1 MAALTARRRAGMLD
15 ETFGAVMDWG
25 LGVMVNSWHYAGKP
39 TPYGYGDHAGRD
51 AFGHGGRQ
59 SSLVFADPEHGLSV
73 AFAANGMP
81 GEAGKPPS
89 HPARHLCA
97 VRGFGHRPTNLEG
110 HMTRSRALLT
120 VPIVLAIVIIGVF
133 AIRSRGGNDPELRT
147 TNDSQDCPPVARADA
162 VATKPATPISIDV
175 LANDTDPDG
184 DPLVFQILRRSGGE
198 STIDDGGTPT
208 DASDDRVLFT
218 PADPAPAEARIE
230 YQALDPQGAVSES
243 IVNVSINEQGALAP
257 GESSDTVTETAGDG
271 SGRCAGGV
279 GSTSTSGPGTTITR
293 DPHYRRLLDGNH
305 DEIGLGKFK
314 KKKSG
319 GGSTTRTTRTTQAP
333 TATTQRTTTT
343 RAPTTTTPTTQP
355 TTTQPTGPPPTTPPS
370 CGEFPVNGTDE
381 QQDDWRDCVRN
392 GGREPTEKFSH
403 ASLAASLILA
413 SVLSTIV
420 SSFSGSVRAAKS
432 VNCDSRNTRH
442 NTSS

>member
-1 MAALTARRRAGMLD
+1 
-15 ETFGAVMDWG
+15 
-25 LGVMVNSWHYAGKP
+25 
-39 TPYGYGDHAGRD
+39 
-51 AFGHGGRQ
+51 
-59 SSLVFADPEHGLSV
+59 
-73 AFAANGMP
+73 
-81 GEAGKPPS
+81 
-89 HPARHLCA
+89 
-97 VRGFGHRPTNLEG
+97 
-110 HMTRSRALLT
+110 MTRSRALLT
-120 VPIVLAIVIIGVF
+120 VPIVLAIVLIGIF
-133 AIRSRGGNDPELRT
+133 AIRSRGSNDPELRT

-162 VATKPATPISIDV
+162 VATKPALPISIDV

-184 DPLVFQILRRSGGE
+184 DPLVFQILSTQGGE

-218 PADPAPAEARIE
+218 PEDPAPAEARIE

-279 GSTSTSGPGTTITR
+279 GSTSTSGPGTTISASPPITG
-293 DPHYRRLLDGNH
+293 DFSTVTTTKSGSA
-305 DEIGLGKFK
+305 FK

-392 GGREPTEKFSH
+392 GGR
-403 ASLAASLILA
+403 
-413 SVLSTIV
+413 
-420 SSFSGSVRAAKS
+420 
-432 VNCDSRNTRH
+432 
-442 NTSS
+442 